1 MKSVKNNKASKIK
14 SFFFFLLLAILFW
27 GLTKLSKQYTANVE
41 TMIEYTNIPLQMML
55 DEGNVDRISFEIS
68 ANGFEFLTY
77 KLKVPILKIDVESF
91 FDEKTGKASISKS
104 NIIRLVSE
112 QLEKG
117 VAIKNVSVNEL
128 NVSLSSIISK
138 KIPLIGQLDIA
149 YRNGF
154 NSVDSLIVSPDS
166 VTISGPEQV
175 IKDID
180 HIKTVPLKIKE
191 ADKDIQEV
199 TPLLLPENGIISV
212 DHKSAT
218 LQLKVKEF
226 AQMEIKVPL
235 EVINLPS
242 DIKLKLIPENV
253 RVSFSI
259 SIDDFKNTSVNDF
272 IIICDYSKRISD
284 GNYFIPLL
292 LSGPK
297 NARSIEIIDK
307 KIDFLIFK

>member
-138 KIPLIGQLDIA
+138 KIPLIQNI
-149 YRNGF
+149 
-154 NSVDSLIVSPDS
+154 
-166 VTISGPEQV
+166 E
-175 IKDID
+175 K
-180 HIKTVPLKIKE
+180 K
-191 ADKDIQEV
+191 
-199 TPLLLPENGIISV
+199 
-212 DHKSAT
+212 
-218 LQLKVKEF
+218 
-226 AQMEIKVPL
+226 
-235 EVINLPS
+235 
-242 DIKLKLIPENV
+242 KL
-253 RVSFSI
+253 S
-259 SIDDFKNTSVNDF
+259 
-272 IIICDYSKRISD
+272 
-284 GNYFIPLL
+284 
-292 LSGPK
+292 
-297 NARSIEIIDK
+297 
-307 KIDFLIFK
+307 

>member
-1 MKSVKNNKASKIK
+1 MKMGKNNKASKVK
-14 SFFFFLLLAILFW
+14 SFLFFLLLAILFW

-41 TMIEYTNIPLQMML
+41 TLIQYTNIPSQMML
-55 DEGNVDRISFEIS
+55 DKGNVDRISFEIS

-77 KLKVPILKIDVESF
+77 KLKVPVLEIDVESF
-91 FDEKTGKASISKS
+91 FDGESGQATISKS

-128 NVSLSSIISK
+128 NVALSDIISK
-138 KIPLIGQLDIA
+138 KIPVVGQLDIA

-154 NSVDSLIVSPDS
+154 NSLDSLIISPDS
-166 VTISGPEQV
+166 VTISGPEHAL
-175 IKDID
+175 KDID
-180 HIKTVPLKIKE
+180 HVKAALVKIKD
-191 ADKDIQEV
+191 ADADIMEV
-199 TPLLLPENGIISV
+199 TPLLLPGNDIISV
-212 DHKSAT
+212 DHSSVT

-226 AQMEIKVPL
+226 AQMELKVPL

-259 SIDDFKNTSVNDF
+259 SIDDFKKTSANDF
-272 IIICDYSKRISD
+272 AIICDYSKRISD
-284 GNYFIPLL
+284 GNYFIPIL

-297 NARSIEIIDK
+297 NARNIEIMDK